1 MSILTRSLGEG
12 ELRKLAEWRD
22 AHLAE
27 HHGGVEPYGGAIG
40 GRLTF
45 EITETSIGEMVA
57 VRCNACR
64 DKARNVSHCDLT
76 DFEAL

>member
-1 MSILTRSLGEG
+1 MMRLSKFERD
-12 ELRKLAEWRD
+12 KLNAWDAAHLD
-22 AHLAE
+22 AH
-27 HHGGVEPYGGAIG
+27 HSNVEPYGGAIG

-45 EITETSIGEMVA
+45 EITVTSIGEMVV

-64 DKARNVSHCDLT
+64 DKARDVSHCDLT